1 MSNIKVFVDCVEVD
15 LNKINDMPLKD
26 LIKIM
31 SNLDLCFKGVG
42 NGRIKL
48 MSVLK

>member
-1 MSNIKVFVDCVEVD
+1 MVKVFIDSVEID

-31 SNLDLCFKGVG
+31 EKLDLCFKGVG
-42 NGRIKL
+42 NGKIKL